1 MRAPRCGRRS
11 PSQSGDGRRAAGGG
25 RRAPGGGRRAPGG
38 GRREAPGGGRPA
50 SCPPRDGDQ
59 PTLDPL
65 RPLPHRYRISVPRSP
80 RRTCSTRS
88 ASKPV
93 PDVEQLPCRLRCG
106 AGVPREAA
114 SDRLDRREVP
124 VRRYRTSNN
133 PATGAAPRSSST
145 GRTSKAVP
153 GVEQLP
159 AGGDAPRT
167 ARRPAHLSGGR
178 GAVKRGGEEAQA
190 SSVSSRR
197 LRVRFTSTGMP
208 GPMVVDT
215 VIFVM

>member
-1 MRAPRCGRRS
+1 M
-11 PSQSGDGRRAAGGG
+11 
-25 RRAPGGGRRAPGG
+25 
-38 GRREAPGGGRPA
+38 
-50 SCPPRDGDQ
+50 
-59 PTLDPL
+59 
-65 RPLPHRYRISVPRSP
+65 
-80 RRTCSTRS
+80 
-88 ASKPV
+88 K
-93 PDVEQLPCRLRCG
+93 
-106 AGVPREAA
+106 
-114 SDRLDRREVP
+114 
-124 VRRYRTSNN
+124 RYRTSNN
-133 PATGAAPRSSST
+133 PTTGAAPRICST

-159 AGGDAPRT
+159 ASGDAPRT

-178 GAVKRGGEEAQA
+178 GAEMRGVEEAQA